1 MTTGKNKRC
10 VISLAT
16 RDGNYINRLARLCES
31 LRDNFDGDIMA
42 FIGESAVG
50 APLHSE
56 NPYAFKVYAFE
67 KAKEAGYSSV
77 LWLDTSCFA
86 IKNVSPIFDE
96 IEKDGFI
103 FQTAGHQLG
112 NWSNDNFLK
121 YVGIDRDEAMEIP
134 MIGNAG
140 FLGLDFTRSKPL
152 YFLQQWKQAML
163 DGVFKG
169 AWSNADKSESE
180 DDRCKGFRHDMVV
193 SSYLVHIM
201 ELYHLAKPFEEWL
214 QYAGP
219 YDETLNNTIILKA
232 QG

>member
-10 VISLAT
+10 IISLAT

-56 NPYAFKVYAFE
+56 NPYAFKVYAFRAAE
-67 KAKEAGYSSV
+67 KAGYESV

-103 FQTAGHQLG
+103 FQTAGHKLSE
-112 NWSNDNFLK
+112 WCNDFTLD
-121 YVGIDRDEAMEIP
+121 YFELTRQEAEKIE

-140 FLGLDFTRSKPL
+140 FLGLDLTDSKARL
-152 YFLQQWKQAML
+152 FLQEWEDAMNA
-163 DGVFKG
+163 GCFKG
-169 AWSNADKSESE
+169 SWSDH
-180 DDRCKGFRHDMVV
+180 RHDMSC
-193 SSYLVHIM
+193 SSAILHFM
-201 ELYHLAKPFEEWL
+201 GGHLIAKPFEEWL
-214 QYAGP
+214 QYGGI